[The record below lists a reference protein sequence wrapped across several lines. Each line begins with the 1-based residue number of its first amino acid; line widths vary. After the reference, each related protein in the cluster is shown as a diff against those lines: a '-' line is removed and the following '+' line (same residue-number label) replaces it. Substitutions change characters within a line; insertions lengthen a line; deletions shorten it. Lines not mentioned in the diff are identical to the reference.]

1 LLQRVTKREKG
12 GGGSYSE
19 VGLQKL
25 KNTELGQMH
34 KDKPAMFAS
43 LQ

>member
-1 LLQRVTKREKG
+1 
-12 GGGSYSE
+12 
-19 VGLQKL
+19 LQKL

-43 LQ
+43 LL

>member
-1 LLQRVTKREKG
+1 
-12 GGGSYSE
+12 
-19 VGLQKL
+19 LQKL
-25 KNTELGQMH
+25 KNTELWQMH